1 MAEEISLFSGYSQK
15 ENLVTNYTG
24 LLFKLIYE
32 ENPELFE
39 EFIQNIFPNI
49 QIGPLFSQQQK
60 GRDSVFDLV
69 INQIPFS
76 IVIETKLTDWFYDD
90 QLTRHLKGMKE
101 KYPHENIY
109 LLLLSNFSYDEQ
121 IKYDKRF
128 PEANKIAKLNK
139 IEIKQISFED
149 LGKLLNNLN
158 LTPMLERFVKEY
170 QNFLEQKNLLSTW
183 KKIMKA
189 VPVGDTL
196 KLNKKYNIYYN
207 PKYSYSSFQYLGL
220 YSNKAIREIG
230 KIIKIVDRD
239 FSENELKYTV
249 IYPGENSSLL
259 ESEQNEI
266 SRMVEEAKDIG
277 HDINDGY
284 RFYIVEKFETTDYI
298 KYSVGGLQGHKN
310 FNLEHI
316 LNINIEEMTTSEIAE
331 LLKKIKDWK

>member
-1 MAEEISLFSGYSQK
+1 MTKEISLFSGYSQK

-49 QIGPLFSQQQK
+49 LVGPIFSQQQK
-60 GRDSVFDLV
+60 VRNSVFDLV
-69 INQIPFS
+69 INQAPFS

-90 QLTRHLKGMKE
+90 QLTRHLEGMRE
-101 KYPHENIY
+101 KYIHENVY

-121 IKYDKRF
+121 IKYDERF
-128 PEANKIAKLNK
+128 PEANKVAKVNN
-139 IEIKQISFED
+139 IEMKQISFEE

-170 QNFLEQKNLLSTW
+170 QEFLEQKNLLSTW

-196 KLNKKYNIYYN
+196 ELNKKYNIYYN
-207 PKYSYSSFQYLGL
+207 PKYSYTSFQYLGL
-220 YSNKAIREIG
+220 YNNKAIREIG

-239 FSENELKYTV
+239 FIEEKLEYKV
-249 IYPGENSSLL
+249 IYPGENVDLL
-259 ESEQNEI
+259 ESEKIEI
-266 SRMVEEAKDIG
+266 SNIVEEAKNIG

-284 RFYIVEKFETTDYI
+284 RFYIVEKFEKTNYK
-298 KYSVGGLQGHKN
+298 KYSIGGLQGHKN
-310 FNLEHI
+310 FNLENI
-316 LNINIEEMTTSEIAE
+316 LNTDIEQLTTLEIAK
-331 LLKKIKDWK
+331 LLEKSNDWK

>member
-39 EFIQNIFPNI
+39 EFIQNIFSNI
-49 QIGPLFSQQQK
+49 KIGPLFSQQQK

-69 INQIPFS
+69 INQVPFS
-76 IVIETKLTDWFYDD
+76 IVIETKLTDWFYDN
-90 QLTRHLKGMKE
+90 QLTRHLEGMKE
-101 KYPHENIY
+101 KYPHENVY

-121 IKYDKRF
+121 IKYNERF

-139 IEIKQISFED
+139 IEIKQISFEE
-149 LGKLLNNLN
+149 LGKLLSNLN
-158 LTPMLERFVKEY
+158 LSPMLERFVKEY
-170 QNFLEQKNLLSTW
+170 QDFLEQKKLLSTW

-189 VPVGDTL
+189 VPVGDSL
-196 KLNKKYNIYYN
+196 ELNKKYNIYYN

-239 FSENELKYTV
+239 FNEGEVKYNV
-249 IYPGENSSLL
+249 IYPGQSSVLL
-259 ESEQNEI
+259 ESEQSKI
-266 SRMVEEAKDIG
+266 SSMVEEAKNIG
-277 HDINDGY
+277 HDINDGH
-284 RFYIVEKFETTDYI
+284 RFYIVEKFETTNYI

-310 FNLEHI
+310 FNLENI
-316 LNINIEEMTTSEIAE
+316 LNIGLEELTIGEIAE
-331 LLKKIKDWK
+331 